1 MQRAFKMKSKAFF
14 IISKDLK
21 NPSGYDHLLEIRG
34 AEEFGIGIF
43 SGGLTFLYLLVGPGT
58 FWAIS
63 YVINSKILKY
73 WVGVPW
79 GQSYVIK
86 VPFW

>member
-43 SGGLTFLYLLVGPGT
+43 SGGLTFLK
-58 FWAIS
+58 FCIS
-63 YVINSKILKY
+63 
-73 WVGVPW
+73 
-79 GQSYVIK
+79 
-86 VPFW
+86 

>member
-14 IISKDLK
+14 ITSKDLK

-43 SGGLTFLYLLVGPGT
+43 SGGLTFLK
-58 FWAIS
+58 FCIS
-63 YVINSKILKY
+63 
-73 WVGVPW
+73 
-79 GQSYVIK
+79 
-86 VPFW
+86 